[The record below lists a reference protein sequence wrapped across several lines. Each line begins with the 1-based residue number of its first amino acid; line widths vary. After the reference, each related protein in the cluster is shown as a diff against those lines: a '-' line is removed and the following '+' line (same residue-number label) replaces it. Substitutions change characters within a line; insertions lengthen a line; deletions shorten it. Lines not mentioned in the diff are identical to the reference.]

1 MPHLRDVVID
11 QFSRKYDEAYV
22 KEKID
27 RLKGL
32 SNLDVIF
39 WATYALD
46 SENQIELCNK
56 LGISKSDFDAAARVM
71 TKVSNL

>member
-1 MPHLRDVVID
+1 MHHLRDVVIE
-11 QFSRKYDEAYV
+11 QLARKYDEAYV

-27 RLKGL
+27 RLKVL

-39 WATYALD
+39 WSTYALD
-46 SENQIELCNK
+46 SENQVELCKK
-56 LGISKSDFDAAARVM
+56 LNISKSDFDAAARVM